1 MDNLKPLSL
10 ASELG
15 LCKSATCSQCCSN
28 LRHLKPPKGSI
39 LAGLAQE
46 QLGRSPAFS
55 VCSVAQFPGFPMTA
69 STFDTHA
76 KHQPQRSQTLF

>member
-46 QLGRSPAFS
+46 QLAG
-55 VCSVAQFPGFPMTA
+55 QEPGFL
-69 STFDTHA
+69 SLLCCSISRVSNDSINF
-76 KHQPQRSQTLF
+76 

>member
-1 MDNLKPLSL
+1 MDNLKPPSL

-15 LCKSATCSQCCSN
+15 LCKSVTYSQCCSN
-28 LRHLKPPKGSI
+28 LRHLKPPKGPI

-55 VCSVAQFPGFPMTA
+55 VCSVAQFPRFPMTA
-69 STFDTHA
+69 SALDMYA
-76 KHQPQRSQTLF
+76 KHQPPRSQTLF